1 MYRGDDVFA
10 LVVDVGSST
19 LKAGYAGDDAPQC
32 VIPTDVGMVYARGK
46 EGVVGESA
54 MEEVEEAPSHYHA
67 GTNALSVHRE
77 GMEIKPIMEN
87 GLISDWAGLSK
98 LLSHTF
104 IERLQVDPK
113 EHPILMSEPSFNS
126 AALREKMTELLF
138 EEHGTPAL
146 FVAKSAVL
154 ASFAHGR
161 ATSIV
166 LESGAGTT
174 AAVPV
179 HDGYVLQ
186 KAIVKSHLAGDELTR
201 IYEHVIR
208 TVGQNPIQP
217 NYSIT
222 KKVGRDG
229 DVAVSKRLLQGL
241 NSSFHRYHVHQLTQD
256 IKEAT
261 VKLFETELDLSM
273 PIPPAENTPYVLPDN
288 TVYTPGIWK
297 YQIPEIMFNP
307 ATFTPQSY
315 SGYSAVSSLPGLQQM
330 LYQSINACDTDLKK
344 DLYQNILFTGGN
356 TIIPGFAE
364 RSMAELSSLFGSQ
377 IKLKNQSLPTAI
389 ERRNAVFIGGSILG
403 SLGTFHQMWI
413 SRQEY
418 DEHGKGIVERKCP

>member
-1 MYRGDDVFA
+1 VFA
-10 LVVDVGSST
+10 VVVDIGSST

-32 VIPTDVGMVYARGK
+32 VIPSDMGVMYARGK
-46 EGVVGESA
+46 EGMVGASGTEDVA
-54 MEEVEEAPSHYHA
+54 DVPSHFYH
-67 GTNALSVHRE
+67 GTNGLGVCRE
-77 GMEIKPIMEN
+77 GMEIKPVMEH
-87 GLISDWAGLSK
+87 GLISDWTGVSK

-104 IERLQVDPK
+104 LERLQIDPK
-113 EHPILMSEPSFNS
+113 EHPILLSEPSFNS
-126 AALREKMTELLF
+126 AALREKSTEVLF
-138 EEHGTPAL
+138 EEHGVPAL
-146 FVAKSAVL
+146 FLAKSAVL

-208 TVGQNPIQP
+208 NLGTNELLP

-222 KKVGRDG
+222 KKVAANG
-229 DVAVSKRLLQGL
+229 DIQVTQKTNLHATQ
-241 NSSFHRYHVHQLTQD
+241 SFHRYQVHQLVQD
-256 IKEAT
+256 IKEST
-261 VKLFETELDLSM
+261 IKIFDTELDLEG
-273 PIPPAENTPYVLPDN
+273 PLPPTPTENSSYALPDQ
-288 TVYTPGIWK
+288 THYTPGIWK
-297 YQIPEIMFNP
+297 YQLPEILFNP
-307 ATFTPQSY
+307 SGYTPQTY
-315 SGYSAVSSLPGLQQM
+315 PGYAALAATSGIHQM

-344 DLYQNILFTGGN
+344 DLYQNIFFTGGN

-364 RSMAELSSLFGSQ
+364 RTMTELTSLFGSQ
-377 IKLKNQSLPTAI
+377 VKLKNQSLPSAI

-418 DEHGKGIVERKCP
+418 EEHGKGIVERKCP